1 MFMVVLDVLL
11 VDESYAPVLLLV
23 RPFQLLATPI
33 CFLVALY
40 ASFCYGILYASL
52 AVFPFAFKELIGI
65 IIGACGNYLNQKF
78 YIAKWKANNYR
89 AVSEA
94 RLPPMM
100 VGSVLFAGGLFMS
113 AWTGGAD
120 VHWIVPCIGIALQ
133 GIGCF
138 TIFQAALNYLIDTFQ
153 RTTQPTTLARLPV
166 DTYIKA
172 PEDKRHR
179 LSSTSRFH
187 NHAQPLST
195 LTTFLSMHFSQLL
208 ASLLAIATV
217 QGAAISTDDHLVKR
231 ASLTQVSNFGNN
243 PSGVKMFVYVPQ
255 NVQAKPP
262 VILVLHACAWNAPNF
277 FASTKY
283 GQLADQYGYVL
294 VYGGTPT
301 DGACWDVSSSQTL
314 THDGGSDSIGLANM
328 VRYALETYN
337 GDASR
342 VFVTGESSGAMM
354 TQVMAAV
361 YPDLFAAGSAFSGVP
376 AGCFSTGSV
385 RGWNSQCAGGKINKT
400 PAQWAAQVHAMYSGF
415 NGQYPRMQIY
425 HGDAD
430 TTLNIANLDEAVKEW
445 SGVHGYSGKATR
457 STSNDPG
464 PNLTKSIYGDRLQ
477 GILGH
482 GIGHVV
488 PTNEKEAL
496 KWFGIA

>member
-1 MFMVVLDVLL
+1 
-11 VDESYAPVLLLV
+11 
-23 RPFQLLATPI
+23 
-33 CFLVALY
+33 
-40 ASFCYGILYASL
+40 
-52 AVFPFAFKELIGI
+52 
-65 IIGACGNYLNQKF
+65 
-78 YIAKWKANNYR
+78 
-89 AVSEA
+89 
-94 RLPPMM
+94 
-100 VGSVLFAGGLFMS
+100 
-113 AWTGGAD
+113 
-120 VHWIVPCIGIALQ
+120 
-133 GIGCF
+133 
-138 TIFQAALNYLIDTFQ
+138 
-153 RTTQPTTLARLPV
+153 
-166 DTYIKA
+166 
-172 PEDKRHR
+172 
-179 LSSTSRFH
+179 
-187 NHAQPLST
+187 
-195 LTTFLSMHFSQLL
+195 MHFSQLL